1 MKYYQ
6 KELVSNRLYLRS
18 TGAPV
23 SWEPIGDD
31 QGVLATENDVVINEL
46 DQAVA
51 RHVGGV
57 IEIDQEQYDSAKKK
71 ALGSPLAFNLPRDR
85 SAISGLMFQQPQS
98 LSGLVAATNPA
109 PLHGQLRDIPK
120 EIPEPIR
127 VQTEFQRPATRK
139 GFFKERPDVS
149 K

>member
-6 KELVSNRLYLRS
+6 KELVSNRLYLKV

-23 SWEPIGDD
+23 AWEPIGDD
-31 QGVLATENDVVINEL
+31 QGVLATENDIVIKEL

-71 ALGSPLAFNLPRDR
+71 ALGNPSLLNLVRDR
-85 SAISGLMFQQPQS
+85 QSINGMMFQQPQS
-98 LSGLVAATNPA
+98 AVPAVISGAA
-109 PLHGQLRDIPK
+109 LHGQLRDIPA
-120 EIPEPIR
+120 ITPEPIK

-139 GFFKERPDVS
+139 GFFKERPDAA